1 MTDHAVKEEYP
12 GHVPV
17 LKIEGRTLPE
27 AWEKSVLAAWEQGAR
42 VPTEYDKPGDPP
54 SRDTTMIIV
63 VHEPLAEPRIHRAF
77 PAGLAELE
85 VYRQEVLL
93 GIHDH
98 WIDPDA
104 GKWTYTYHKRLCAYE
119 TEGQTIDQVAYMVDR
134 LARDTC
140 TRRANAITWNVALD
154 PPTDDPPC
162 LQRLWGRIIT
172 TEQGELVFNFNTHW
186 RSRDAY
192 KAAFMNMF
200 AFTDLQRAMA
210 AALSEKIGKQVAV
223 GRYCDIS
230 DSFHIYGSYF
240 SEFEGFLQLIEK
252 RSFEDRTWN
261 TEFAEPFFEE
271 ARQRIAAEGK

>member
-1 MTDHAVKEEYP
+1 MTEDSSNRDYT

-17 LKIEGRTLPE
+17 LTIQGRTLPE
-27 AWEKSVLAAWEQGAR
+27 AWEKSVLAAWEQGVR

-54 SRDTTMIIV
+54 SRDTTMIV
-63 VHEPLAEPRIHRAF
+63 VVDEPLCEPRIHRAF

-85 VYRQEVLL
+85 VYRQEVIS
-93 GIHDH
+93 GVHDH

-104 GKWTYTYHKRLCAYE
+104 GKWTYTYHKRLCGYE
-119 TEGQTIDQVAYMVDR
+119 TEGQTIDQIAYMVDR

-154 PPTDDPPC
+154 PPTDDPPY
-162 LQRLWGRIIT
+162 LQRLWARIIT
-172 TEQGELVFNFNTHW
+172 TPDGELVFNFNTHW

-200 AFTDLQRAMA
+200 AFTDLQRVMA
-210 AALSEKIGKQVAV
+210 QSLSEKIGKPVTV

-230 DSFHIYGSYF
+230 DSYHIYGSYF
-240 SEFEGFLQLIEK
+240 TEFEGFLQLVKK
-252 RSFEDRTWN
+252 RSFEDRTWH
-261 TEFAEPFFEE
+261 TEFAESFFEE
-271 ARQRIAAEGK
+271 ARQRIKDEK

>member
-1 MTDHAVKEEYP
+1 MTEESGNNNTT

-17 LKIEGRTLPE
+17 LTIQARTLPQ
-27 AWEKSVLAAWEQGAR
+27 AWEESVLAAWEHGVR

-54 SRDTTMIIV
+54 SRDTTMIV
-63 VHEPLAEPRIHRAF
+63 VVDEPLAEPRIHRAF

-85 VYRQEVLL
+85 VYRQEVIA
-93 GIHDH
+93 GVHDH

-104 GKWTYTYHKRLCAYE
+104 GKWTYTYHKRLCGYE
-119 TEGQTIDQVAYMVDR
+119 TQGQTIDQVAYMVDR

-162 LQRLWGRIIT
+162 LQRLWARVIT
-172 TEQGELVFNFNTHW
+172 TPDGELVFNFNTHW

-200 AFTDLQRAMA
+200 AFTDLQRVMA
-210 AALSEKIGKQVAV
+210 QALSEKIGKQVTV

-230 DSFHIYGSYF
+230 DSYHIYGSYF
-240 SEFEGFLQLIEK
+240 TEFEGFLQLVKK

-261 TEFAEPFFEE
+261 TEFAESFFEE
-271 ARQRIAAEGK
+271 ARQRIKDEK

>member
-1 MTDHAVKEEYP
+1 M
-12 GHVPV
+12 
-17 LKIEGRTLPE
+17 GRGPICGRAFALSFPLTLPFALALLVFLALDVWKALWFE
-27 AWEKSVLAAWEQGAR
+27 TPTGGRELGLSVGTLVLALN
-42 VPTEYDKPGDPP
+42 VT
-54 SRDTTMIIV
+54 
-63 VHEPLAEPRIHRAF
+63 
-77 PAGLAELE
+77 
-85 VYRQEVLL
+85 LL
-93 GIHDH
+93 GLYTFGCHSLRH
-98 WIDPDA
+98 LA
-104 GKWTYTYHKRLCAYE
+104 G
-119 TEGQTIDQVAYMVDR
+119 GMVDR